1 MVYCGKPSKGC
12 SNCRE
17 RKIRCDQREPGCGQC
32 EKRHQTCPGY
42 RNLVDLMFRDESS
55 HVIKKAKARAR
66 KKGNLIVEPSTP
78 SGSEGRLSVTPEPRG
93 KPSIAIVV
101 PATPAPTSPADS
113 DGWGFD
119 DSLLMSPE
127 SGSWPITPPAMAL
140 YNIPP
145 VCQEQGFAFFFSRFV
160 TANETACH
168 QNFDFVREV
177 WKPSRTKR
185 ERQVDSVLASLTAV
199 GLMGMASLQRR
210 SDLMDAA
217 RKSYG
222 VALGLT
228 KDALKDPTEAVK
240 DSTMLSILIL
250 GVFEMMAESPAR
262 VRTVTAFQEHV
273 NGAAALARIRGPA
286 QFQTRA
292 GRRMFSMLCQRV
304 VISCAMKDMP
314 MPQPLKDLWH
324 EMAKTLEPENPTRHL
339 MPLVWQVLQLRHDIK
354 NHIITDPGNIVE
366 KLLAI
371 EHDLEK
377 LTNNMSPSWQY
388 RQFKVTQHHDAVF
401 EGYCHLYPS
410 LHHANI
416 WNCIRTTRILILETI
431 ISQISEDFSSFTP
444 RLNSSRYIEE
454 YNTARRK
461 LKRLVYDICAS
472 VPQHL
477 GLMDPVDGSIGSQDE
492 EDASARITTVEVRE
506 TPSPPTSPS
515 TRSCD
520 SSTSPSEAR
529 RHATGLTIL
538 DVTKA
543 RDEDDEAE
551 RYMLLVSA
559 TSTVVWPLYLV
570 GMSTACSEEMKHW
583 VVGRLRMVT
592 METGIK
598 QADALAGLIADEG
611 VGAVDW
617 IDPALEQQQ
626 AMGTDPLLLS
636 PDMIQHTGHDGWGNG
651 GGLYGLGLSPL
662 QVPMEYMGDE
672 FGVGEGDLVW
682 V

>member
-12 SNCRE
+12 SNCRD
-17 RKIRCDQREPGCGQC
+17 RKIRCDQRAPGCGQC

-93 KPSIAIVV
+93 KPSVTIVV

-113 DGWGFD
+113 DAWGFD

-127 SGSWPITPPAMAL
+127 SGSWPTTPPAMAL
-140 YNIPP
+140 YNIPA
-145 VCQEQGFAFFFSRFV
+145 VCQEHGFAFFFSRFV
-160 TANETACH
+160 TAHETACH
-168 QNFDFVREV
+168 QKFDFVREV

-210 SDLMDAA
+210 NDLMDAA

-228 KDALKDPTEAVK
+228 KDALKDPAEAVK

-262 VRTVTAFQEHV
+262 ARTVTAFQEHV

-314 MPQPLKDLWH
+314 MPQHLKELWH
-324 EMAKTLEPENPTRHL
+324 EMAKTLEPGNPTRHL
-339 MPLVWQVLQLRHDIK
+339 MPLVWRVLQLRHDIK
-354 NHIITDPGNIVE
+354 NHVLTDPEIIVE
-366 KLLAI
+366 QILSI
-371 EHDLEK
+371 ENDLEK
-377 LTNNMSPSWQY
+377 VTDNMAPSWRY

-416 WNCIRTTRILILETI
+416 WNCIRTTRVLILETI
-431 ISQISEDFSSFTP
+431 LSQISEDFSSFNP

-454 YNTARRK
+454 YNHARRK

-492 EDASARITTVEVRE
+492 DDTSARIATVEVRE

-515 TRSCD
+515 SRSCD
-520 SSTSPSEAR
+520 STSPSEPR
-529 RHATGLTIL
+529 RHLAGLTIL

-570 GMSTACSEEMKHW
+570 GMSTACTEEMKHW

-598 QADALAGLIADEG
+598 QADALANLIADEG
-611 VGAVDW
+611 GVGGVDW
-617 IDPALEQQQ
+617 IDPTLEQT
-626 AMGTDPLLLS
+626 MGGDGLLLS
-636 PDMIQHTGHDGWGNG
+636 PDMLSHDGWGNG

-662 QVPMEYMGDE
+662 QVPMEYMGDD
-672 FGVGEGDLVW
+672 FGVGVGGGDLVW